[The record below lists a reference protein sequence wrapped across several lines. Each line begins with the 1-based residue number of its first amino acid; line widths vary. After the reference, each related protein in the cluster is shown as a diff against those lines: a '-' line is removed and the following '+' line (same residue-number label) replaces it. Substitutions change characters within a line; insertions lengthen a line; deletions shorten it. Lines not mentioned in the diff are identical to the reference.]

1 MASPLLMVTD
11 TSYLCF
17 RAFHALPTT
26 LRGASGQPA
35 NAVRGVLD
43 TIARLIDRYGPT
55 HLACAWD
62 RDWRPQWRVDLLP
75 SYKTHRIAVPGPS
88 AGDRAHPA
96 EEMPEDLAAQFGPAR
111 DVLEAAGLVVIG
123 ADDAEAD
130 DVMGTLA
137 QRFAGRLPVLLVS
150 GDRDFSQLVDDTAG
164 IALLAPAGRAGGWRT
179 VREAD
184 ILSDHGVAPDTY
196 VALAALRGDP
206 SDGIPGVGGIGAKTG
221 AQLLGHFGDLPS
233 VRRAA
238 HEVVTGTAAAG
249 AGGLTA
255 RRAAAIDAA
264 GDYLDVAERVIT
276 IRRDLPLGVGEEDL
290 RLPAAPP
297 DPSRWASLIAE
308 WGAAGPAGR
317 LTAALAG
324 RAGR

>member
-26 LRGASGQPA
+26 LRGASGRPA

-43 TIARLIDRYGPT
+43 TLARLIDRYAPT

-75 SYKTHRIAVPGPS
+75 SYKTHRVADPGLSPVDP
-88 AGDRAHPA
+88 ARPA
-96 EEMPEDLAAQFGPAR
+96 EEMPEELAAQFGPVR
-111 DVLEAAGLVVIG
+111 DVLAAAGLVVVG
-123 ADDAEAD
+123 AEEAEAD

-137 QRFAGRLPVLLVS
+137 QRFAGRLPVRLVS
-150 GDRDFSQLVDDTAG
+150 GDRDFSQLVDDTAD
-164 IALLAPAGRAGGWRT
+164 IALLAPAGRSGGWRT

-184 ILSDHGVAPDTY
+184 ILTDYGVRPDTY

-206 SDGIPGVGGIGAKTG
+206 SDGISGVTGIGAKTG
-221 AQLLGHFGDLPS
+221 AQLLGRYGDLTTL
-233 VRRAA
+233 RQAA
-238 HEVVTGTAAAG
+238 HEVVAGTAAAG
-249 AGGLTA
+249 PAGLTP

-264 GDYLDVAERVIT
+264 GDYLDVAEQVIT
-276 IRRDLPLGVGEEDL
+276 IRRDLPVAAEEVNL

-297 DPSRWASLIAE
+297 DPARWAELVVE

-317 LTAALAG
+317 LTGALADRG
-324 RAGR
+324 R